1 MHLSIQGVIKNMD
14 FEVRYASILIHPLIQ
29 PFRKHLLRIYQVPG
43 TGLVAEDTAS
53 NKIKFLPS
61 LKLYSGESSGRAVVG
76 RGAVINIQA
85 LLFLS
90 NLTLGKSLYLSK
102 LQFPQLQIGNN
113 KNYLRLFWEI
123 NQTSQIINIW
133 MLVTSLSSGLTGNLP
148 VPGTQHVPSHTTGPL
163 HVLFPLPHPP

>member
-1 MHLSIQGVIKNMD
+1 MHLSIQDVIKKVD

-29 PFRKHLLRIYQVPG
+29 PFSKYLLSIYQVPG

-61 LKLYSGESSGRAVVG
+61 LKLYSGEHSGRAVVG

-90 NLTLGKSLYLSK
+90 NLILGKSLDFSK

-113 KNYLRLFWEI
+113 KNYLRLF
-123 NQTSQIINIW
+123 
-133 MLVTSLSSGLTGNLP
+133 
-148 VPGTQHVPSHTTGPL
+148 
-163 HVLFPLPHPP
+163 